1 MRKNIFNIF
10 TEKMLAVPFWVK
22 QVLYLKLAKEMQDK
36 ACENFLREHNENIFS
51 TFVPTLTYK
60 GTTELTEKKCGLDS
74 NIYNFLQY
82 CADGQCLIEISVNT
96 FMSME
101 EIAKYYE
108 FCVEQNFLSMPNSKE
123 IQAMAGFISGKFR
136 IGEYFEHN
144 GTITA
149 EQLQNAIKAYEDAI
163 KSSNV
168 KIFGEI
174 LVELGYVK
182 EEELKALLIL
192 KEEANKRFILD
203 YNNIP
208 RAEIQYS
215 NDSEQYKQEIK
226 KLKEENIKLKRKMRQ
241 LPQLVRKHAD

>member
-10 TEKMLAVPFWVK
+10 TDKILAVPFWVK
-22 QVLYLKLAKEMQDK
+22 QVLYLKLAKEMREK
-36 ACENFLREHNENIFS
+36 CCEDFLREHNQDIFS
-51 TFVPTLTYK
+51 TFIPTLTFK
-60 GTTELTEKKCGLDS
+60 GQSELNDKKCGLDN

-82 CADGQCLIEISVNT
+82 CSDGHSLLEISINT

-101 EIAKYYE
+101 EVAKYYE
-108 FCVEQNFLSMPNSKE
+108 FCIEQNFITLPDSKE

-136 IGEYFEHN
+136 IGEYFEQN
-144 GTITA
+144 GKITP
-149 EQLQNAIKAYEDAI
+149 EQLQNAIKVYKDAN

-182 EEELKALLIL
+182 AEELKALLIL

-208 RAEIQYS
+208 KTEIQYS
-215 NDSEQYKQEIK
+215 NDNEQYKQEIK
-226 KLKEENIKLKRKMRQ
+226 KLKEENIKLKRKMHQ